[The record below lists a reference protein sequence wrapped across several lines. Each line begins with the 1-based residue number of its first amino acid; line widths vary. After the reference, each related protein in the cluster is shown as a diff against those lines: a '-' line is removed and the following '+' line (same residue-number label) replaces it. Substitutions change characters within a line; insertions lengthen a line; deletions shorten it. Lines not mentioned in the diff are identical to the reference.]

1 MPGFDLLKGQI
12 TLSENL
18 IISSQTVPSKL
29 FNYFKHEEVKFLDLK
44 NGWRHYQLENVK
56 IQDKYFKF
64 DLAFLAERLK
74 SISFTFQFQTYEPSS
89 WDAWSE
95 KEELQKC
102 ALYENWLTSE
112 VGVHRNFPWGHIGAY
127 YDKKGGGANM
137 VIRYI

>member
-1 MPGFDLLKGQI
+1 MPAFDLLKGQI
-12 TLSENL
+12 ILSENL
-18 IISSQTVPSKL
+18 VISSQTVPSQIL
-29 FNYFKHEEVKFLDLK
+29 NYFKHEEVKLVELK
-44 NGWRHYQLENVK
+44 NGWVHYQLENFE

-64 DLAFLAERLK
+64 DLAFFGESLK

-112 VGVHRNFPWGHIGAY
+112 VGVYRNFSWGEIGAY
-127 YDKKGGGANM
+127 YDKRGGGANM